1 MLATWAA
8 MSYPDISAIILDA
21 SFDDLV
27 PLALKVMPDSW
38 SECSSRACSGGRV
51 ARTGLF
57 RLGLVQWTGTF
68 RLGKVFISASLTVP
82 PGVLVTR
89 TVRQHLNLNNSE
101 QLCR

>member
-1 MLATWAA
+1 
-8 MSYPDISAIILDA
+8 MSYPDISAVILDA

-38 SECSSRACSGGRV
+38 SECSSPACSGGGV
-51 ARTGLF
+51 ASSGLF
-57 RLGLVQWTGTF
+57 RLGPVQWTGW
-68 RLGKVFISASLTVP
+68 GVDKVFISAPLTVSP

>member
-1 MLATWAA
+1 
-8 MSYPDISAIILDA
+8 MSYPDISAVILDA

-38 SECSSRACSGGRV
+38 RECSSPRPVLSWEGGS
-51 ARTGLF
+51 TGLCGW
-57 RLGLVQWTGTF
+57 RSGLPARWVAGPSPVHPLWVVPTLGG
-68 RLGKVFISASLTVP
+68 
-82 PGVLVTR
+82 LVTR

>member
-1 MLATWAA
+1 
-8 MSYPDISAIILDA
+8 MSYPDISAVILDA

-38 SECSSRACSGGRV
+38 SECSSRACSRGGV
-51 ARTGLF
+51 ASTGLF
-57 RLGLVQWTGTF
+57 LLGPVQWTGTF
-68 RLGKVFISASLTVP
+68 RLGQVFISAPLIVSH